1 MTIFGNDLFVY
12 FIAGEFQNS
21 KLAALQKVLQSDFL
35 TAVRE
40 VYENVYETVDI
51 TGSAEV
57 RANATAKVS
66 ACSGKF

>member
-1 MTIFGNDLFVY
+1 MTCLA
-12 FIAGEFQNS
+12 AGEFQNA

-40 VYENVYETVDI
+40 VYESVYETVDI

-57 RANATAKVS
+57 RANATAKVR
-66 ACSGKF
+66 ASGIGGGADL